1 MSNSDQGV
9 IRQSVVP
16 EYGWDSAEQ
25 EPAHG
30 YLIPTIEKALAGAA
44 IKPGAGSVRLF
55 DAGCGN
61 GYIASHF
68 RAKGFAVAG
77 CDASPQGVEHAKKA
91 NPGARFEVC
100 SVYDSL
106 ADKFGDGWDV
116 VVSSEVIEHL
126 YDPRCFVGRIR
137 ELLKPDGLLI
147 VTTPYHGYLKN
158 LALALTNNFDGH
170 FTALWDGG
178 HIKFWS
184 YATLKSLLSEQG
196 FTDFRFYGAGR
207 APWLW
212 KSMVVSARK
221 G

>member
-1 MSNSDQGV
+1 MNHSDQSA

-16 EYGWDSAEQ
+16 EYGWESAEQ

-30 YLIPTIEKALAGAA
+30 YLISTIEKALAGAA
-44 IKPGAGSVRLF
+44 VSPGAGPVRLF

-61 GYIASHF
+61 GFIASYF
-68 RAKGFAVAG
+68 RGKGYTVAG

-91 NPGARFEVC
+91 NRGARFEVC
-100 SVYDSL
+100 SVYDNL
-106 ADKFGDGWDV
+106 ADKFGDDWDV
-116 VVSSEVIEHL
+116 VISSEVIEHL
-126 YDPRCFVGRIR
+126 YDPRAFVRR
-137 ELLKPDGLLI
+137 VHAMLKPGGTLI
-147 VTTPYHGYLKN
+147 LTTPYHGYLKN
-158 LALALTNNFDGH
+158 LAMALTNKFDGH

-184 YATLKSLLSEQG
+184 YATLKALLSEQQ
-196 FTDFRFYGAGR
+196 FADFRFYGAGR
-207 APWLW
+207 APGLW